1 MKGVVLDFNN
11 KENIGLILGEDGN
24 RYSFDYEKD
33 WIDKNKLPK
42 VDLDIQFEKKEEKAI
57 NIILDEQAHTTPHNN
72 EKSSN
77 PIIDNNVKVKKRNI
91 SKLIIFPFAIIL
103 SFFIAFG
110 IGKLFKD
117 ETINSKFQSIWM
129 YPEDLK
135 IFMKVKMEKERN
147 DCNVTFRIK
156 DTNSKHQKEII
167 DFTKIKTYN
176 EGSKGK
182 VYISTIG
189 NKYYKIETSD
199 YGVKAVVLFATMSNC
214 IDKFGKEVL
223 NEQ

>member
-57 NIILDEQAHTTPHNN
+57 NIILDEPIYTKPLIKD

-77 PIIDNNVKVKKRNI
+77 PKIDNNVKVKKRNI

-135 IFMKVKMEKERN
+135 IFMKVKMETERN

-156 DTNSKHQKEII
+156 ALMVN
-167 DFTKIKTYN
+167 IK
-176 EGSKGK
+176 KR
-182 VYISTIG
+182 
-189 NKYYKIETSD
+189 
-199 YGVKAVVLFATMSNC
+199 L
-214 IDKFGKEVL
+214 
-223 NEQ
+223 